1 MLDRLAFALRVAHK
15 AFRTS
20 GKVSSR
26 TGSDMRRRY
35 AAAQMGRLVGDW
47 FPVGTDVNAL
57 VTRAAPLV
65 RERTRQLVRDFP
77 AFARAANALTTYV
90 VGAGIQFQSR
100 VLGADGKP
108 HKIFRTRIEDA
119 LKHWMDDADVSG
131 SAAFS
136 QHFFE
141 LQGLAKRQDVEQ
153 GECFAVFQR
162 HHDGRKAYLDFGI
175 SLYES
180 ERLAS
185 LNVKPL
191 GNNLVHEGIEYDART
206 GSPLAFHFVEDTLIY
221 KTVRVPAEDVAFG
234 LDRRRPAQMRG
245 ITPFAP
251 ALMLARDLAMTM
263 DAEIDAAKLASK
275 WLAVVK
281 TPDPEGYQ
289 KDRVTPGAENKPLEM
304 LENAIIEYLNPG
316 EEINIQSHQRGG
328 ESFQGFCKF
337 IMRLIA
343 ITADI
348 PYEILSGDYNGM
360 GYISLR
366 VGRNDFAQQL
376 APIQARHVRHFCQPI
391 FRKVLDRAVLQGR
404 LNLPGYWT
412 DPWSYARGVWICPG
426 MKEVDPLR
434 EVKSAIE
441 RIRAGLGSPQ
451 EYIMERGGDPDQV
464 LSDIS
469 AWKEACAELGLDFAA
484 MLGSVKTAMAN
495 NPAAISPDD
504 AESQALLG
512 AADDPSA
519 TEELQ

>member
-1 MLDRLAFALRVAHK
+1 MLTRRPRNLRATPRPSSAPNRESTDRK
-15 AFRTS
+15 
-20 GKVSSR
+20 
-26 TGSDMRRRY
+26 RY
-35 AAAQMGRLVGDW
+35 AAAQVGRLVGDW
-47 FPVGTDVNAL
+47 FPVGQDVNAL
-57 VTRAAPLV
+57 ISNASQLV
-65 RERTRQLVRDFP
+65 RSRTRQLVRDFP
-77 AFARAANALTTYV
+77 AFARAANALSTYV

-100 VLGADGKP
+100 VLGNDNKP
-108 HKIFRTRIEDA
+108 HKIFRQRIEDS

-131 SAAFS
+131 SEAFS

-141 LQGLAKRQDVEQ
+141 LQSLAKRQDVEQ
-153 GECFAVFQR
+153 GEFFAVFQP
-162 HHDGRKAYLDFGI
+162 HHSGRRAYLDFGI
-175 SLYES
+175 ALYES

-185 LNVKPL
+185 LNVKAQ
-191 GNNLVHEGIEYDART
+191 GANKVQDGIEYDART
-206 GSPLAFHFVEDTLIY
+206 GSPIAFHFIEDTLIY
-221 KTVRVPAEDVAFG
+221 KTVRIPASDVVYG
-234 LDRRRPAQMRG
+234 LDRRRPGQLRG

-251 ALMLARDLAMTM
+251 ALMLARDLATTM

-281 TPDPEGYQ
+281 TQDSSGYQ
-289 KDRVTPGAENKPLEM
+289 EGRTVNNGQGKPIEM

-316 EEINIQSHQRGG
+316 EEITIQSHNRGG
-328 ESFQGFCKF
+328 ETFQGFCRF
-337 IMRLIA
+337 VLRLIA

-376 APIQARHVRHFCQPI
+376 APIQSRHVRHFCQPI
-391 FRKVLDRAVLQGR
+391 FRKVMDRAVLQGR
-404 LNLPGYWT
+404 LDLPGYWM
-412 DPWSYARGVWICPG
+412 DPWRYQRGVWICPG
-426 MKEVDPLR
+426 MKAVDPLR
-434 EVKSAIE
+434 EIKAAIE
-441 RIRAGLGSPQ
+441 SIKAGLSSPQ

-469 AWKEACAELGLDFAA
+469 AWRVACTEEGLDFDA

-504 AESQALLG
+504 EPAVDDASAAVDP
-512 AADDPSA
+512 AADAA

>member
-1 MLDRLAFALRVAHK
+1 MLARRPRNLRA
-15 AFRTS
+15 APRATSAPDRTS
-20 GKVSSR
+20 IERK
-26 TGSDMRRRY
+26 RY
-35 AAAQMGRLVGDW
+35 AAAQVGRLVGDW
-47 FPVGTDVNAL
+47 FPVGQDVNAL
-57 VTRAAPLV
+57 ISNASNLV
-65 RERTRQLVRDFP
+65 RSRTRQLVRDFP
-77 AFARAANALTTYV
+77 AFARAANTLATYV
-90 VGAGIQFQSR
+90 VGAGIQYQSR
-100 VLGADGKP
+100 VLGNDGKP
-108 HKIFRTRIEDA
+108 HKIFRTRIEDT
-119 LKHWMDDADVSG
+119 LKYWMDDADVSG

-141 LQGLAKRQDVEQ
+141 LQSLAKRQDVEQ
-153 GECFAVFQR
+153 GEFFGVLQP
-162 HHDGRKAYLDFGI
+162 HHDGRKAFLDCGI
-175 SLYES
+175 ALYES

-185 LNVKPL
+185 LNLKAQGTNKVQD
-191 GNNLVHEGIEYDART
+191 GVEYDART
-206 GSPLAFHFVEDTLIY
+206 GSPVAFHFIEDTLIY
-221 KTVRVPAEDVAFG
+221 KTVRIPAADVVFG
-234 LDRRRPAQMRG
+234 LDRRRPGQLRG

-251 ALMLARDLAMTM
+251 ALMLARDLATTM

-281 TPDPEGYQ
+281 TPNIDDFQ
-289 KDRVTPGAENKPLEM
+289 KERVAAVGGKPIEM

-316 EEINIQSHQRGG
+316 EEITIQGHQRGG
-328 ESFQGFCKF
+328 ENFQSFCKF

-376 APIQARHVRHFCQPI
+376 APIQSRHVRHFCQPI

-404 LNLPGYWT
+404 VDLPGYWT
-412 DPWSYARGVWICPG
+412 EPWRFQRGVWICPG
-426 MKEVDPLR
+426 MKAVDPLR
-434 EVKSAIE
+434 EIKAAIE
-441 RIRAGLGSPQ
+441 GIKGGLQSPQ

-469 AWKEACAELGLDFAA
+469 AWRAACAEAGLDFDA
-484 MLGSVKTAMAN
+484 MLGSVKTPMAN

-504 AESQALLG
+504 ESAVDDASAAVDP
-512 AADDPSA
+512 AADAA

>member
-1 MLDRLAFALRVAHK
+1 
-15 AFRTS
+15 
-20 GKVSSR
+20 
-26 TGSDMRRRY
+26 MRRRY

-57 VTRAAPLV
+57 VTNAAPLV

-100 VLGADGKP
+100 ALGPDNKP

-141 LQGLAKRQDVEQ
+141 LQALAKRQDVEQ
-153 GECFAVFQR
+153 GECFAVFQP
-162 HHDGRKAYLDFGI
+162 HHTGRKAYLDFGI
-175 SLYES
+175 TLYES

-191 GNNLVHEGIEYDART
+191 HGNLVHGGIEYDART
-206 GSPLAFHFVEDTLIY
+206 GSPLAFHFVENTLIY
-221 KTVRVPAEDVAFG
+221 KTVRVPAEDVVFG

-275 WLAVVK
+275 WLAVVT
-281 TPDPEGYQ
+281 TPDPASAQAGVQ
-289 KDRVTPGAENKPLEM
+289 TVDGKPIEM

-316 EEINIQSHQRGG
+316 ESIDIQSHQRGG

-376 APIQARHVRHFCQPI
+376 APIQSRHVRHFCQPI

-404 LNLPGYWT
+404 LDLPGYWT
-412 DPWSYARGVWICPG
+412 NPWGFQRGVWICPG

-464 LSDIS
+464 LSDIA
-469 AWKEACAELGLDFAA
+469 AWKQACAEMGLDFNA

-504 AESQALLG
+504 KSALDPPDN
-512 AADDPSA
+512 ADDPTADAA